1 MCHGVAGEGDRLAT
15 GTVLREGTF
24 QGIPFLTQALARAA
38 YHFVKGLQPS
48 AYPLAADPCVC
59 CS

>member
-24 QGIPFLTQALARAA
+24 QGIPLLTQALARAA
-38 YHFVKGLQPS
+38 YHCVKELQPS
-48 AYPLAADPCVC
+48 ADSVVADPGVC